1 MLAANAEEEGDQK
14 RKMAG
19 TKKSLVLITVDC
31 LRADHCGF
39 YRYARPTTP
48 FLDSLASE
56 SIVVSTAAAAGA
68 PTYFSIPSILASR
81 MPLALGRDV
90 VGLAPGEDTLASAL
104 RHADY
109 ATGAFSA
116 ANPYISPRFGYDQGF
131 DVFRDF
137 LDFNVDG
144 AEAPNDASTGV
155 SSTDVAAT
163 HDALTQ
169 VVPTHDAQRRTRTNQ
184 WVEESA
190 RAAGLSKVYDELYFQ
205 YCLRVAAPAVES
217 VDSLRRFPSADV
229 VVEAAESWVR
239 SLNGQP
245 FLLWIHLM
253 DPHSPYYPP
262 TDAIRDLTGKT
273 VSPTRMRYLN
283 AAWLRSDLTPA
294 RFARYRQDVID
305 LYDAG
310 IRWVDAQVA
319 RLVQFL
325 QAAGQWDD
333 CVLALTADHG
343 EEFLDHGRR
352 YHAPMNLMD
361 ELVRVPLLLR
371 VPGQLS
377 AGKDASPSGRQQRC
391 SGRAEMVFSH
401 LHLAP
406 TLLDILDLPAPSGFR
421 GASLWK
427 QVQERT
433 MSSETA
439 GDTLRDDDSADVAIA
454 ESVHGCTNPMNVESL
469 FAPRLL
475 SVRDRRHKLVIRLEP
490 GAVEE
495 IYDLK
500 SDPKE
505 EHPLTGPAAAEP
517 RKRLLQ
523 IAAQHMEQTTSARSD
538 EAYLRGRLRT
548 LRLKLDAKS

>member
-1 MLAANAEEEGDQK
+1 VA
-14 RKMAG
+14 R

-39 YRYARPTTP
+39 YGYARPTTP

-56 SIVVSTAAAAGA
+56 SIVVSTAVAAGA

-81 MPLALGRDV
+81 MPLALGRDL

-116 ANPYISPRFGYDQGF
+116 ANPYISSRFGYDQGF

-137 LDFNVDG
+137 LDYNVDE
-144 AEAPNDASTGV
+144 AEAPNI
-155 SSTDVAAT
+155 AA
-163 HDALTQ
+163 
-169 VVPTHDAQRRTRTNQ
+169 PTNDTKRRTRMNR
-184 WVEESA
+184 WVKESA
-190 RAAGLSKVYDELYFQ
+190 GALGLSKVYDELYFQ
-205 YCLRVAAPAVES
+205 YCARIAAPPVES

-229 VVEAAESWVR
+229 VVGAAESWVR
-239 SLNGQP
+239 SLGGRP

-262 TDAIRDLTGKT
+262 TDAIRGLTGTT
-273 VSPTRMRYLN
+273 VSPARMRYLN

-294 RFARYRQDVID
+294 RFARYRQDVVD

-310 IRWVDAQVA
+310 IRWVDAQLA

-325 QAAGQWDD
+325 QATGHWDD
-333 CVLALTADHG
+333 CVFALTADHG

-352 YHAPMNLMD
+352 YHAPMDLMD
-361 ELVRVPLLLR
+361 EIVRVPLLLR
-371 VPGQLS
+371 VPSQS
-377 AGKDASPSGRQQRC
+377 STEKDARPFGYQC
-391 SGRAEMVFSH
+391 SGRLDMVFSH

-406 TLLDILDLPAPSGFR
+406 TLLDILDLPAPSGFQ
-421 GASLWK
+421 GASIWR
-427 QVQERT
+427 QVLART
-433 MSSETA
+433 RSNEA
-439 GDTLRDDDSADVAIA
+439 RGDVPEPDGSADVAVA
-454 ESVHGCTNPMNVESL
+454 ESVHGCTNPMNAESL
-469 FAPRLL
+469 LAPRLL
-475 SVRDRRHKLVIRLEP
+475 SVRDRHHKIVIRLEP

-500 SDPKE
+500 SDPSE
-505 EHPLTGPAAAEP
+505 EHPLTGPATAEA

-523 IAAQHMEQTTSARSD
+523 IAAQHMERTTNIRSD
-538 EAYLRGRLRT
+538 EAYLKRRLST
-548 LRLKLDAKS
+548 LRIKLDANLS

>member
-1 MLAANAEEEGDQK
+1 
-14 RKMAG
+14 MAG
-19 TKKSLVLITVDC
+19 RKKSLVLITVDC
-31 LRADHCGF
+31 LRADHCGL
-39 YRYARPTTP
+39 YGYARPTTP

-56 SIVVSTAAAAGA
+56 SVVVSAAVAAGA

-81 MPLALGRDV
+81 MPLALGRDM
-90 VGLAPGEDTLASAL
+90 VGLAPGEDTLASVL

-116 ANPYISPRFGYDQGF
+116 ANPYISARFGYDQGF

-137 LDFNVDG
+137 LDFNADG
-144 AEAPNDASTGV
+144 ADAPGDASTGV
-155 SSTDVAAT
+155 SPTDVAS
-163 HDALTQ
+163 TQ
-169 VVPTHDAQRRTRTNQ
+169 VVPTHDAQRRTRMNQ
-184 WVEESA
+184 WVKESA
-190 RAAGLSKVYDELYFQ
+190 RAVGLSKAYDELYFQ

-229 VVEAAESWVR
+229 LVEAAESWVR
-239 SLNGQP
+239 SLHGQP

-262 TDAIRDLTGKT
+262 PDAIRELTGKT

-310 IRWVDAQVA
+310 IRWVDAQIK

-333 CVLALTADHG
+333 CAFALTADHG

-371 VPGQLS
+371 APSQLS
-377 AGKDASPSGRQQRC
+377 TEKDASPLGQQVRR

-427 QVQERT
+427 QVRERT
-433 MSSETA
+433 RSSETA
-439 GDTLRDDDSADVAIA
+439 GDALRGDDFADVAVA

-475 SVRDRRHKLVIRLEP
+475 SVRDRRHKLVIRLEL

-500 SDPKE
+500 LDPKE
-505 EHPLTGPAAAEP
+505 EHPLTGPATAEA

-523 IAAQHMEQTTSARSD
+523 IAVQHMARTTSTRSD
-538 EAYLRGRLRT
+538 ETYLKGRLRT
-548 LRLKLDAKS
+548 LRLKLDAK